1 MTVSQP
7 RYDTR
12 HRRVHLSVQVHP
24 DTLAALLQLKKER
37 GLSMGLLVDE
47 LVRTARQTQEQRT

>member
-1 MTVSQP
+1 MTVGKP

-12 HRRVHLSVQVHP
+12 HRRVHLSTQVHP

-37 GLSMGLLVDE
+37 GLSVGLLVDE
-47 LVRTARQTQEQRT
+47 LVRTAQQPQEQRA